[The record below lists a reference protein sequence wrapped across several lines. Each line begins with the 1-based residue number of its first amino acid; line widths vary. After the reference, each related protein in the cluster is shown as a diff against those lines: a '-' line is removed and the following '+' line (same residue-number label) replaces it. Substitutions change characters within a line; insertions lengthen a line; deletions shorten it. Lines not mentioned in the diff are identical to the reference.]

1 MTSLLMEM
9 VISPN
14 IIFRKP
20 FKFYIMARTRKR
32 KCDVTGVTTS
42 ENNFYSN
49 QSHTKAVDNLR
60 RSTGATKNQMRRMF
74 NQLTTY

>member
-32 KCDVTGVTTS
+32 TCDVTGVTTN

-49 QSHTKAVDNLR
+49 QSHVKAVDNLR
-60 RSTGATKNQMRRMF
+60 RTTGANKQQLRRMF
-74 NQLTTY
+74 NTLTTY

>member
-1 MTSLLMEM
+1 MEM
-9 VISPN
+9 ETSPN

-42 ENNFYSN
+42 ENNFYSR

-60 RSTGATKNQMRRMF
+60 RSTGATKQQMRRMF